1 MQGKCQT
8 KVAFALFDLTKFIVG
23 ESVCTL
29 SGGQYVRMYLLYDT
43 QHTYAVH
50 VYIPV
55 VLSTKT

>member
-1 MQGKCQT
+1 M
-8 KVAFALFDLTKFIVG
+8 AFALFDLTKFIVG

-55 VLSTKT
+55 VPSTKT